1 MKKKKPLELPS
12 IEELEAEI
20 TRQKKKQNQHSLLRN
35 ALYTLIVVAAVTAL
49 VAVLFMP
56 VLKTYGTSMSPTLQ
70 EGEIVVAVKTGEA
83 KPGDVIAFKYNNRI
97 FIKRV
102 IASGGAVVDIDEA
115 GNVSVDGTVL
125 DEPYVSEK
133 TLGNGDVEFP
143 LTVPEGQYFVLG
155 DNRVNSG
162 DSRSSVFGTVEPEDM
177 LGKVLICVW
186 PLNRFGAVH

>member
-1 MKKKKPLELPS
+1 M
-12 IEELEAEI
+12 
-20 TRQKKKQNQHSLLRN
+20 
-35 ALYTLIVVAAVTAL
+35 AAVTAL

>member
-133 TLGNGDVEFP
+133 AFGDCNITLPYQVPDGKIFVMGDHRA
-143 LTVPEGQYFVLG
+143 T
-155 DNRVNSG
+155 SS
-162 DSRSSVFGTVEPEDM
+162 DSRNTAVGCVAQEQVV
-177 LGKVLICVW
+177 GRVVLRVW
-186 PLNRFGAVH
+186 PLNKISVIE